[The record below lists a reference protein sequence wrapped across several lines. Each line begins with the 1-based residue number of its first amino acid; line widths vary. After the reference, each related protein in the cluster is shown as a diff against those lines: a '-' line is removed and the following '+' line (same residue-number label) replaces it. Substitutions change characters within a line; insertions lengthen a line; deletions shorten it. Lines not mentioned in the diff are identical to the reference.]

1 MPRFLLAALVASL
14 CILTSCAPKTP
25 PVPANPA
32 SDFITY
38 IEDDGVVISGF
49 CGRDAT
55 VVVPAEI
62 DGRPVKALSE
72 GAFDGRDWLTSI
84 SLPDGLQTIGEMAF
98 TGCDSLSSFAVSSGN
113 SRFQAIDG
121 VLFTADGKALVAF
134 PPGKKAT
141 EYQIP
146 DGAEKIGEHAFWGCN
161 SLMLVSLPDGLKI
174 IGESAFACCE
184 SLTSVVFPDTLK
196 TIGDK
201 AFYGCDSLDSFTVS
215 SGNSQFQ
222 AVDGVLFTAD
232 GKTLVA
238 FPPGK
243 KATEYQI
250 PDGVEKIGASAFKWC
265 ESLTSVALPDGLKII
280 GENAFTGC
288 DSLTS
293 VALPDGLQTIGE
305 SAFSDCRALTS
316 VVVPDGLQTI
326 GEGAFTECD
335 SLDSFTVSSGNS
347 QFQAVDGVLFTADG
361 KTLVAFPPGKKAT
374 EYQIP
379 DGVEKIDEYAFWG
392 CNSLTSVS
400 FPDGLQTIGN
410 GAFEYCLLSSVL
422 LPDGL
427 KTIGENAFAFCSLMS
442 VSFPDG
448 LRTIGNDAF
457 YDCDSLTSVKIP
469 DSVEKIG
476 KNAFDGCDVLTL
488 YGAVGS
494 VAEEY
499 ARENQLRFE
508 AR

>member
-250 PDGVEKIGASAFKWC
+250 PDGVEKI
-265 ESLTSVALPDGLKII
+265 
-280 GENAFTGC
+280 
-288 DSLTS
+288 
-293 VALPDGLQTIGE
+293 
-305 SAFSDCRALTS
+305 
-316 VVVPDGLQTI
+316 
-326 GEGAFTECD
+326 
-335 SLDSFTVSSGNS
+335 
-347 QFQAVDGVLFTADG
+347 
-361 KTLVAFPPGKKAT
+361 
-374 EYQIP
+374 
-379 DGVEKIDEYAFWG
+379 DEYAFWG